1 MRTALASINSTRA
14 IGTPIWIMVM
24 VVRTAASMLGNEHTA
39 ANTASGKGYK
49 RKVISVITPS
59 VPSLP
64 TIKRVRS

>member
-1 MRTALASINSTRA
+1 
-14 IGTPIWIMVM
+14 MVM

-39 ANTASGKGYK
+39 AKTASGKGYK